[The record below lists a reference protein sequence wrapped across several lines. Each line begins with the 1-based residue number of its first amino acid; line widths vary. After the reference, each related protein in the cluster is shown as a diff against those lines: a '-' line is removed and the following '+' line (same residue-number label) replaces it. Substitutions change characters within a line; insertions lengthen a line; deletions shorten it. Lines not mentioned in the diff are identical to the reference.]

1 MSEENLQIVRR
12 LHEHLATG
20 EVWDIEEALDPDVEW
35 HWPADAG
42 LGVEAGV
49 DRHPADVVA
58 TALHRLSGWERF
70 WIEAQDFVAADD
82 EVVVSVRHRA
92 RMKGSEEEE
101 IREQLAYVWTLRDGK
116 VTRFRTFA
124 DRSAALAAAGARD

>member
-35 HWPADAG
+35 HWPADSA
-42 LGVEAGV
+42 LGAEAGV
-49 DRHPADVVA
+49 DRHPADVVT

-70 WIEAQDFVAADD
+70 WIEAQDFVEADGD
-82 EVVVSVRHRA
+82 VVVSVRHRA
-92 RMKGSEEEE
+92 MMRGGEEE
-101 IREQLAYVWTLRDGK
+101 ICEQLAYVWTLRDGK

-124 DRSAALAAAGARD
+124 DRSAALAAAGVPD